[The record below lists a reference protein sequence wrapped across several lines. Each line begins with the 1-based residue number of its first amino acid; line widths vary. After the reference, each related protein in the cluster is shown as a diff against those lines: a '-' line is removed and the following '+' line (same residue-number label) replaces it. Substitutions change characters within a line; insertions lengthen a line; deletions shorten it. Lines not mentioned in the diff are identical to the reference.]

1 MRARA
6 YRREHGIDD
15 TGGTAVTV
23 QAMVFGNLDER
34 SGTGVLFT
42 RNPLTGDPAPY
53 GEWLPGGQGEDV
65 VSGRFDPQPLEAL
78 ATALPE
84 VHGDLMRIAAD
95 WERQQRDV
103 QDIEFTVE
111 AGRLWILQSRAA
123 KRSPQAGIKLAIGFA
138 ADGLISPAEALERVS
153 DDQLATVLRPGL
165 SAGDRGTSRLIATG
179 EPACPGVASGLVV
192 TDPDEAEERSDAGE
206 DVVLVRSET
215 SPDDVHGMIAA
226 VAVVTGTGGSTS
238 HAAVVCRELGRPC
251 VVGCGDA
258 VVDRLAGSEVT
269 VDGATGEVWEGRLP
283 TTQWS
288 VDANPDLRQLA
299 AWAAEHAPDRTGL
312 VSLLS

>member
-1 MRARA
+1 
-6 YRREHGIDD
+6 
-15 TGGTAVTV
+15 
-23 QAMVFGNLDER
+23 
-34 SGTGVLFT
+34 
-42 RNPLTGDPAPY
+42 
-53 GEWLPGGQGEDV
+53 
-65 VSGRFDPQPLEAL
+65 
-78 ATALPE
+78 
-84 VHGDLMRIAAD
+84 
-95 WERQQRDV
+95 
-103 QDIEFTVE
+103 
-111 AGRLWILQSRAA
+111 
-123 KRSPQAGIKLAIGFA
+123 
-138 ADGLISPAEALERVS
+138 
-153 DDQLATVLRPGL
+153 
-165 SAGDRGTSRLIATG
+165 
-179 EPACPGVASGLVV
+179 VV